1 MNTAQEHALEQANL
15 IAQLVKYADRLIV
28 VESASPPERHDFV
41 ELVAERLPDTI
52 ETRVIT
58 AGPGNLP
65 QEIIPLVTESL
76 QLSPG
81 IESPRQLAA
90 AVHEALTAQ
99 GRMLVIIENVNAW
112 VNTES
117 WPELLL
123 MLRAAHELAPNHLL
137 FLLTGEIDLT
147 DTLRAEPELAE
158 MQGDMHQCLLLDAAF
173 ANAAP
178 NPDTAQG
185 QANTRADTQV
195 NSPTKSPKKN
205 SESPKEE
212 ALVAN
217 LKNPGSSTAPARR
230 PFNPTLLIIAA
241 FSVAVVSFGGFALL
255 TRTSDHGVA
264 SKSLPIEPTPQNL
277 ALSTGTPDTPAS
289 PPAPTTPSPQ
299 PGNPLPNDGDQTA
312 KTGALAPQP
321 VETAP
326 PTQHLEPVPATPA
339 PHETSSADTT
349 PRPAINDNIGKS
361 TAATPPTAT
370 KPVEK
375 TESPHSASKSA
386 PPAKPVVAHKPSPEP
401 RKHQAADAA
410 ATPVDNDWYRA
421 RPKTHATLQL
431 GAFTEAQAARRFIQ
445 KHEATTNLKGWHI
458 FSQRPKSKMLY
469 TVTIGDFSSL
479 TAARQAV
486 DKLPESLR
494 QSKPYP
500 RSFNAIH
507 QVLTK

>member
-28 VESASPPERHDFV
+28 VESASPAERHDFV
-41 ELVAERLPDTI
+41 ELVTERLPDTI
-52 ETRVIT
+52 ETRGIT

-173 ANAAP
+173 SNAAP

-185 QANTRADTQV
+185 QANTQAGTRA
-195 NSPTKSPKKN
+195 NSQAKSPKKN

-217 LKNPGSSTAPARR
+217 LKNPRSSTTQARR

-255 TRTSDHGVA
+255 TRTSDHGTA
-264 SKSLPIEPTPQNL
+264 SKNLPIERTPQNL
-277 ALSTGTPDTPAS
+277 ALSTSTPDTPTS
-289 PPAPTTPSPQ
+289 PPAPTTPPPQ
-299 PGNPLPNDGDQTA
+299 PDNPLPNDGDQTA
-312 KTGALAPQP
+312 KTGALVAPQP
-321 VETAP
+321 LETTP
-326 PTQHLEPVPATPA
+326 PIQHLEAVPGTPP
-339 PHETSSADTT
+339 PHETSSVDAT
-349 PRPAINDNIGKS
+349 PQPAINDNIIGKS
-361 TAATPPTAT
+361 TAATPSAAA

-375 TESPHSASKSA
+375 TESPHTASKNA
-386 PPAKPVVAHKPSPEP
+386 PPAKPVVAHTPPPEP
-401 RKHQAADAA
+401 RKHQAA
-410 ATPVDNDWYRA
+410 ATPVDNDWYRT

-507 QVLTK
+507 QVLSK